1 MTTWNSHDYNSVI
14 GQQKEYIQLFSHMRY
29 FPIRTKGK
37 LHYQMGIAYW
47 CFPLCYVNNGLTT
60 SKDSTY
66 QIRRALDVII

>member
-37 LHYQMGIAYW
+37 LHYQMDIAY
-47 CFPLCYVNNGLTT
+47 
-60 SKDSTY
+60 
-66 QIRRALDVII
+66 